1 MENTNHY
8 SVLYVPNLALTSPSW
23 NHVIKQS
30 DIVSITI
37 IHQYDIK
44 TFPIFRLRLYSDID
58 VIQHLTNDPDNIS
71 LTGSLDGNVYRM
83 STEDNSS
90 PVVVSGATNLQF
102 ELKIYLENKNIP
114 TTIMD
119 QFENG
124 IKKESD
130 LNVNIKVPI
139 ELYGYDANL
148 PYLMKRVCKS
158 VYQDMTIQS
167 VIEDIFQRGDV
178 KSVHIDALDQQ
189 TRFDQ
194 ILIPNLSVSQA
205 MVFFE
210 SYYGLH
216 EKGTQVY
223 GDFDHSIYVSN
234 TDCRKMPDN
243 TCLPIYVEDIK
254 NNSDMGGLKYID
266 TKYFMSTMATNVS
279 VITETDIEKQLQS
292 LYIGAINVNTD
303 VITTA
308 TLDKLYDEEYIKSYL
323 STEQSYLRNT
333 PNILHK
339 HINPYL
345 PSMIAARIQE
355 KITKVDV
362 SGVGFDIGAMKI
374 HSRYN
379 LLFDT
384 PIRGTDMNA
393 MYRATYVIHTL
404 TPMSSEYMV
413 AQTTMNLCTN

>member
-37 IHQYDIK
+37 IHQYDVK

-83 STEDNSS
+83 STEDDSS

-130 LNVNIKVPI
+130 LNVNMKVPI

-148 PYLMKRVCKS
+148 PYLMKRVCNS

-167 VIEDIFQRGDV
+167 VIEDIYQRGDI
-178 KSVHIDALDQQ
+178 KSLHIDALDQQ

-223 GDFDHSIYVSN
+223 GDFDHIMYISN
-234 TDCRKMPDN
+234 TDCRKMLDN

-254 NNSDMGGLKYID
+254 NNSDMGGLKSID
-266 TKYFMSTMATNVS
+266 DKYFMSTMATNVS

-292 LYIGAINVNTD
+292 LHIGAINVNTD
-303 VITTA
+303 AITTA

-323 STEQSYLRNT
+323 SSEQNYLRDL

-345 PSMIAARIQE
+345 PSMIGARIQE

-374 HSRYN
+374 DSRYN

-384 PIRGTDMNA
+384 PIRGMDMNA
-393 MYRATYVIHTL
+393 MYRATYVTHTL
-404 TPMSSEYMV
+404 TPMSAEYMV